1 MEYPDRGV
9 TRCARRLGARA
20 LALCAALSASA
31 ALAGE
36 LPTIGWVEPVRIEG
50 TGLLVEAKIDTGADY
65 SSLDARD
72 IKAFEKDGSE
82 WVSFAAVGRGG
93 KRVTVERRIYRYAT
107 IDRAGGSKQRRPVV
121 LLGLC
126 LGSVYR
132 VVQVNLVDRGTL
144 EYRMLVGRDFLQGR
158 YLVDSARTQV
168 TTPSCSETGK
178 PKADRQ

>member
-1 MEYPDRGV
+1 MEHPESGV
-9 TRCARRLGARA
+9 TRTALRAGARG
-20 LALCAALSASA
+20 LALCSALCASA

-36 LPTIGWVEPVRIEG
+36 LPAIGWVEPVRVEN

-72 IKAFEKDGSE
+72 IRTFEKDGSE
-82 WVSFAAVGRGG
+82 WVSFAAIGRGG
-93 KRVTVERRIYRYAT
+93 KRVGLERKVYRYTT
-107 IDRAGGSKQRRPVV
+107 IRRAGGTEQRRPTV

-126 LGSVYR
+126 LGTVYR
-132 VVQVNLVDRGTL
+132 VVQVNLVDRETL

-168 TTPSCSETGK
+168 TTPSCTEGGK
-178 PKADRQ
+178 R